1 MRQKNVIFVT
11 IGTLK
16 ILVLNMNHM
25 FHNLMVKAM
34 NFNEVAI
41 FSIKGSNYRTY
52 FWYMSQ
58 YDKKF

>member
-1 MRQKNVIFVT
+1 
-11 IGTLK
+11 
-16 ILVLNMNHM
+16 
-25 FHNLMVKAM
+25 MVKAM